1 MNKNIKCSIVAGV
14 LLMCLISNVYATE
27 NNKIINEKV
36 LKSKEDTF
44 VSSIQKEFEED
55 SVKYK
60 LFDYSKQEDQENSK
74 IVTAYKKDTIK
85 SNTKESIIN
94 HFGENI
100 NYDSDGYSGIITLK
114 NYDIKTINNGK
125 YEAIDEKKINFSKYS
140 KNDLDNIE
148 KEKNINGTTYYLIN
162 VKWENDDTENIIK
175 TADYIIDLGP
185 EGGDRGGQIV
195 TTGTPEQVAQCEGS
209 YTGKYLKKVL
219 EKAQKQHPF
228 PPQ

>member
-85 SNTKESIIN
+85 VIQRVDNQS
-94 HFGENI
+94 
-100 NYDSDGYSGIITLK
+100 LWR
-114 NYDIKTINNGK
+114 K
-125 YEAIDEKKINFSKYS
+125 YK
-140 KNDLDNIE
+140 L
-148 KEKNINGTTYYLIN
+148 
-162 VKWENDDTENIIK
+162 
-175 TADYIIDLGP
+175 
-185 EGGDRGGQIV
+185 
-195 TTGTPEQVAQCEGS
+195 
-209 YTGKYLKKVL
+209 
-219 EKAQKQHPF
+219 
-228 PPQ
+228 